1 MHPLFRILAF
11 LGLVLAA
18 PTPNDNATSKPT
30 VVVTDPTTTITIAHA
45 STLSRTSTVPSSTSC
60 PILIENTPWLLTN
73 TTHFVPSLLPFQNH
87 SNSTTTTTS
96 SSPTRSSSSS
106 ASAALGFISFHF
118 RDTNRGLELETRCF
132 RTLPR
137 YYGSSSE
144 VDPKPGGTYFPCED
158 GRVRFAYTAATAEG
172 KGKGQGEGGMLK
184 VGRVHR
190 DDW

>member
-87 SNSTTTTTS
+87 SNSTTTTSS

-118 RDTNRGLELETRCF
+118 RDTNRGLELETRCS
-132 RTLPR
+132 RILPR
-137 YYGSSSE
+137 HFGSSE
-144 VDPKPGGTYFPCED
+144 VEPKSDGTYFPCED
-158 GRVRFAYTAATAEG
+158 GRVRFAFTAATAA
-172 KGKGQGEGGMLK
+172 GQGMEGMEDVLK

-190 DDW
+190 DD